1 MSSIFLLLQRVHDL
15 VHDLPMKLNYSKP
28 KIYTGGV
35 DIHQWSK
42 LTKKEQKEA
51 LSKFWYV
58 YYSYRNPKTGKLVRQ
73 TNIKGGANQYKD
85 KKSRYYVLKMLKE
98 GLEIVLQDG
107 FSPYDKNVSL
117 EEYIKQKLDKK
128 PSTKTKNNIVKETVF
143 VNNSTEQKEIILS
156 IEDALALVLKTKKKI
171 LNQNS
176 YPKFKSR
183 VNRFNN
189 WLLEN
194 GFVLQD
200 CITTVTKKDVI
211 KYLNSVLERTSPRNR
226 NNARVDISSFYQVLV
241 DNDFIQDNFIKKINV
256 LKAIPERNKTYKP
269 SQLSKI
275 LEYLKSEDP
284 ILDLFV
290 KFISY
295 NTLRPIEVCR
305 LKIGDLDLLD
315 NKLYVR
321 AKNKPVKVKIIPD
334 IMAKELT
341 GLKKKN
347 SELLLFTPNEI
358 GGTWETDESNRRDYF
373 TKRFKKVK
381 DHFGLGKDYG
391 LYSFR
396 HTYITK
402 MYRELAENL
411 TPNEAKSKL
420 MIITGHATMSA
431 LDKYLRDID
440 AILPE
445 DYSNL
450 LE

>member
-1 MSSIFLLLQRVHDL
+1 MSSIFLLLQRVHDS

-42 LTKKEQKEA
+42 LSKNQQNKA
-51 LSKFWYV
+51 LSKSWYV
-58 YYSYRNPKTGKLVRQ
+58 YYSFRSPKTGKLVRQ
-73 TNIKGGANQYKD
+73 TNIKGGANQFKD
-85 KKSRYYVLKMLKE
+85 KQSRYHILKMLKK

-107 FSPYDKNVSL
+107 FSPYGKNVSL
-117 EEYIKQKLDKK
+117 EEYIQQKL
-128 PSTKTKNNIVKETVF
+128 E
-143 VNNSTEQKEIILS
+143 NNSNTKAKSDIVNETPSINSNKEIKEIVLS
-156 IEDALALVLKTKKKI
+156 IEDALVLVLKTKKKI

-183 VNRFNN
+183 INRFEK

-200 CITTVTKKDVI
+200 CITAVTKKDVI
-211 KYLNSVLERTSPRNR
+211 QYLNAVLQNTSPRNR
-226 NNARVDISSFYQVLV
+226 NNARTDISSFFQVLV
-241 DNDFIQDNFIKKINV
+241 DNDIIQDNFIKKINV

-269 SQLSKI
+269 GQLSKI
-275 LEYLKSEDP
+275 LEYLESEDP
-284 ILDLFV
+284 ILSLFV

-305 LKIGDLDLLD
+305 LKIGDLDLID

-341 GLKKKN
+341 GLKEKN
-347 SELLLFTPNEI
+347 SDLLLFTPNEI
-358 GGTWETDESNRRDYF
+358 GGAWETAESNRRDYF

-440 AILPE
+440 AVLPE
-445 DYSNL
+445 DYSKL
-450 LE
+450 LQ